1 MKTTYK
7 LYRNK
12 TSLKKRFSRLLQG
25 GITEQLQKR
34 LGWWEKDSTFVQE
47 RVDDITFTIT
57 PQTAARP
64 DLISFSIYGT
74 SMYDW
79 IVLQY
84 NNIVDIQE
92 ELVVGKTVRAP
103 SLRVINSSIITKTV
117 R

>member
-1 MKTTYK
+1 M
-7 LYRNK
+7 
-12 TSLKKRFSRLLQG
+12 LQG

-34 LGWWEKDSTFVQE
+34 LGWWEKDNSLAQV
-47 RVDDITFTIT
+47 RVDDIIFEID
-57 PQTAARP
+57 PRTAGRP

-84 NNIVDIQE
+84 NNVVDIQE
-92 ELVVGKTVRAP
+92 ELVIGKTIRAP
-103 SLRVINSSIITKTV
+103 SLRVINSSIITKTI